1 MKGFLLAP
9 EARQDVRDI
18 WNYIVSDNAT
28 AAARVRQEIRDTC
41 RRLAQHPYI
50 GHRRDDLTTRKDV
63 LFWPVYSY
71 LIVYRANTK
80 PLEILRVLHGKRNV
94 ESLLGRE

>member
-1 MKGFLLAP
+1 MRRFRLAP
-9 EARQDVRDI
+9 EAPQEVKDI
-18 WNYIVSDNAT
+18 WAYIVSDNTT

-50 GHRRDDLTTRKDV
+50 GHRRDDLTTRDDV

-71 LIVYRANTK
+71 LVVYRPDTR

-94 ESLLGRE
+94 EGLL